1 MATASHPVDAPP
13 ASAAADS
20 APGLRCSVCAC
31 AVDPPLRGTPTYRK
45 LLACSRVRVCP
56 AHLTPGV
63 HLLDGKRVRYCT
75 NHHQLHDAAEFE
87 ASSGAQPSR
96 ATSQT
101 TCTRAR
107 SLSLARI
114 KRQRIGGAGAAE
126 QPTPFHVVTPQPSS
140 PFPQHAGEQ
149 VADQLLL
156 SLPLPGEEEEEEVAE
171 ALFGWPFGEGGL
183 SPGSAIFG
191 TGDDDPLSFLLQ
203 PTQPLLAPP
212 QSPGLLLEEV
222 VGGAGGRGA
231 QQQEPQAAQPVLHSP
246 LVRHGR
252 ELRAFA
258 DPQQQQQQ
266 QQQLALPSVLRSPL
280 VAAAATQLHSL
291 ATSPQMALFLRCF
304 AGDKARS
311 HVAVTPSAVQQYI
324 WIRKILAATETRRT
338 LMVTALHDRLRSLVV
353 QARQGIVAVRGPDA
367 ACELVRVMDLVH
379 AQATRRGALL
389 AFLAKRTGLLSPS
402 ILLMI
407 TEFQD
412 GNEMHLRNVATL
424 LQLARSAAAAGDP
437 ETRSEVARLVS
448 EFAVVQMGL
457 VRDALAERAAWQDGL
472 SPSGAGARFDIR
484 QGLDGLWQSVQHSW
498 VVIHA
503 DAFTGR
509 SWAS

>member
-1 MATASHPVDAPP
+1 M
-13 ASAAADS
+13 
-20 APGLRCSVCAC
+20 
-31 AVDPPLRGTPTYRK
+31 DPPLRGTPTYRK

-75 NHHQLHDAAEFE
+75 NHHTLHDAAEFE

-114 KRQRIGGAGAAE
+114 KRQRSGGAGAAK
-126 QPTPFHVVTPQPSS
+126 QPTPSRVGTSQPSS

-149 VADQLLL
+149 VADKLLL
-156 SLPLPGEEEEEEVAE
+156 SLPLPGEWEEEEVE
-171 ALFGWPFGEGGL
+171 DVLFGWPFGGGGL
-183 SPGSAIFG
+183 SPRSAIFG

-203 PTQPLLAPP
+203 PKQPLLAPP
-212 QSPGLLLEEV
+212 QSPGLRLEEW
-222 VGGAGGRGA
+222 VGGAGGGEA
-231 QQQEPQAAQPVLHSP
+231 QQQQLQAAQPVLHSP

-252 ELRAFA
+252 ELRAVA
-258 DPQQQQQQ
+258 DPQQQ

-280 VAAAATQLHSL
+280 VAAAAAQLHSL

-324 WIRKILAATETRRT
+324 WIRKLFAATVMHRNT

-367 ACELVRVMDLVH
+367 ASELARVMDVVH
-379 AQATRRGALL
+379 AMATRRGALL
-389 AFLAKRTGLLSPS
+389 ASLAKRTGLLSPS

-412 GNEMHLRNVATL
+412 GNEVHLRNVATL

-437 ETRSEVARLVS
+437 ETRAEIARLVS

-457 VRDALAERAAWQDGL
+457 VRDALAERAAWLDGL

-484 QGLDGLWQSVQHSW
+484 RGLDGLWQSVQHSW
-498 VVIHA
+498 VVIHE

-509 SWAS
+509 SRAS